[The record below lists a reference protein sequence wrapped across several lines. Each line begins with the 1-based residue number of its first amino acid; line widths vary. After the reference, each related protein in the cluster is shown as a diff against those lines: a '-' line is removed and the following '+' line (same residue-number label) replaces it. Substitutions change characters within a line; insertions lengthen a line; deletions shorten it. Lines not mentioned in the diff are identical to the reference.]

1 MEFWEDPY
9 YDVVLKNEWF
19 ALGQIDP
26 AKYNSKSE
34 WIAALT
40 HEREVKDY
48 IYRLRRDDAEDNKY
62 YDARHGVHKYN
73 PGYEPLSWDYAQAE
87 AYEQLGRPKC
97 QYMYSPLDTDNIDDF
112 YFNYELADLFCKFI
126 ESRIMHVE
134 GNLSNELV
142 LLTVEQRAF
151 FRNVF
156 GWKNKQT
163 DFRRYSEIF
172 KYIPRKN
179 SKTFDL
185 AALAISCMIID
196 GEGGCKIVSVATC
209 LDQAR
214 YAFEPARQIIIKD
227 RELKIAGGAL
237 AKHFTVYKPSIT
249 ANNDNDVFKPIAF
262 NDSSAHGGNFHVSI
276 LDEVHEMV
284 DDTMYDVC
292 VTSQGARLQPLIVMI
307 TTAACAEENFCNR
320 KLDYAKKV
328 CRLKHIDDEFLPILY
343 YANPVEFDDD
353 WNDINVHKRVN
364 PMYGL
369 AKTERYMNKM
379 FTNAKNEPH
388 FENTFKRLDLNFITA
403 SLISAFNSVAWNRCG
418 QRPEIGKY
426 KKIYTQEVPKW
437 LLGKRCYAG
446 LDLASKNDLCA
457 ITLHFP
463 ESKYVLSWSFTPRN
477 NIKIKGKDRFIQRL
491 NFCGE
496 DIINFRDLRE
506 SMQFIMS
513 HFDIIE
519 LGFDVRFATELIQQI
534 EEQTSIQCIEVAQ
547 SSKYMNEPIRIAIDD
562 VSAEKVRHNGCI
574 LFAWQI
580 GNCTLKE
587 DAHECFII
595 QKSGS
600 NSPNKIDAAAAW
612 INALALELI
621 NNDENQL
628 IKRFEET
635 GSYF

>member
-1 MEFWEDPY
+1 MNPWDEDDY
-9 YDVVLKNEWF
+9 QSIIADEWF

-26 AKYNSKSE
+26 AKYKSKND
-34 WIAALT
+34 WIEALT

-48 IYRLRRDDAEDNKY
+48 IYKRRREDAEQNKF
-62 YDARHGVHKYN
+62 YDARNGIYKYA
-73 PGYEPLSWDYAQAE
+73 PAYRPLSWDIVQAE
-87 AYEQLGRPKC
+87 AFELFGRPQCK
-97 QYMYSPLDTDNIDDF
+97 YMYSPLDTRNIDQF
-112 YFNYELADLFCKFI
+112 YFNKDTADGWCEFLEK
-126 ESRIMHVE
+126 RIMHVE

-151 FRNVF
+151 FRNLL
-156 GWKNKQT
+156 GWKNKTT
-163 DFRRYSEIF
+163 DYRRYSEVF

-185 AALAISCMIID
+185 AALAIGAMVLD

-209 LDQAR
+209 LDQAK

-249 ANNDNDVFKPIAF
+249 AHNDNDVFKPIAF
-262 NDSSAHGGNFHVSI
+262 NDASAHGGNFHISI

-328 CRLKHIDDEFLPILY
+328 CRLKHVDDEFLPILY
-343 YANPVEFDDD
+343 YANPVEFNDD
-353 WNDINVHKRVN
+353 WHDINVHKRVN

-388 FENTFKRLDLNFITA
+388 FENTFKRLDLNWITA
-403 SLISAFNSVAWNRCG
+403 SLISAFNSVAWNNCG
-418 QRPEIGKY
+418 NRPGQGMY

-437 LLGKRCYAG
+437 LLGKKCYAG

-457 ITLHFP
+457 LTLHFP
-463 ESKYVLSWSFTPRN
+463 DSKYVLSWSFTPRN
-477 NIKIKGKDRFIQRL
+477 NIKIKGKERFIQRI

-496 DIINFRDLRE
+496 DIINFKDLRE
-506 SMQFIMS
+506 QLQFIMK
-513 HFDIIE
+513 HFEIIE

-547 SSKYMNEPIRIAIDD
+547 TAKYMNEPIRIAIDD
-562 VSAEKVRHNGCI
+562 IQAEKVRHNGCI

-580 GNCTLKE
+580 SNCTLKE

-600 NSPNKIDAAAAW
+600 GSPNKIDAGAAW
-612 INALALELI
+612 MNALALALV
-621 NNDENQL
+621 NNDQNVL
-628 IKRFEET
+628 IRRFEET